1 MRSAGL
7 KNITAKHLGA
17 YSLCDFNAADD
28 SPRISVF
35 ISHRRLDTIYQRI
48 HSPASES
55 ETSSHA
61 DGIR

>member
-28 SPRISVF
+28 SPCISVF
-35 ISHRRLDTIYQRI
+35 ISHRRLDTVYQRI

-55 ETSSHA
+55 
-61 DGIR
+61 